1 MGASWIPN
9 RFQAALFTRPK
20 AIESKSVLLFK
31 VTIQNMIDLYN
42 VTKPQSKKLFYVEY
56 FALLIPIGTAIGPRA
71 SPKARQ
77 KA

>member
-1 MGASWIPN
+1 M
-9 RFQAALFTRPK
+9 T
-20 AIESKSVLLFK
+20 
-31 VTIQNMIDLYN
+31 DD
-42 VTKPQSKKLFYVEY
+42 QSHFFYVEY